1 MKRVLDSSRD
11 RSLLAD
17 VSLVAAS
24 AGALVWGTFSAFD
37 VLFHL
42 IERMGNPPLLSVDLV
57 ALMGKLLL
65 ASALLLFA
73 VGLPELFHGEW
84 SIPAWLEIRNLHGLK
99 TRLAYLVIL
108 VMAVTFV
115 ENWIEWTDPKNMLY
129 FAGASV
135 LDSSALITLAQSW
148 EEE

>member
-1 MKRVLDSSRD
+1 M
-11 RSLLAD
+11 LAD
-17 VSLVAAS
+17 VSLVGAS
-24 AGALVWGTFSAFD
+24 AGVLVWGTVSAFD
-37 VLFHL
+37 VLIHL
-42 IERMGNPPLLSVDLV
+42 IERMGNPPLFAVDLV

-73 VGLPELFHGEW
+73 VGLAELFHGEW
-84 SIPAWLEIRNLHGLK
+84 SIPAWLEIRNLHDLK

-108 VMAVTFV
+108 VMAVTFL
-115 ENWIEWTDPKNMLY
+115 EHWIEWTDPKNMLY
-129 FAGASV
+129 FAVASV